1 MMKKIIVLLTVL
13 VVAINADAQIKLG
26 IKAGLNVSDM
36 SFSSKKGV
44 GENIDDLFSNRTGWH
59 LGMAM
64 KMKFPLFPLTLQPEL
79 LFSTKGSNSS
89 NEEHLTL
96 NYIEIPINLQ
106 WGISLGKIRP
116 YVELTPYFS
125 YLVGSKL
132 TGSTIILDAPNS
144 WDGGLGLGVGIDI
157 WKLQISGKYMWGLGK
172 VSDLKRADN
181 SEIISSLRNRSIQI
195 SLGYFL

>member
-1 MMKKIIVLLTVL
+1 MKKIIVLLTVL
-13 VVAINADAQIKLG
+13 IIAINADAQIKLG
-26 IKAGLNVSDM
+26 IKAGLNISDM

-44 GENIDDLFSNRTGWH
+44 GENIDDLFANRNGWH

-79 LFSTKGSNSS
+79 LFSTKGA
-89 NEEHLTL
+89 EDLTL

-116 YVELTPYFS
+116 YAELSPYFS
-125 YLVGSKL
+125 YLIGGRPKGSNTL
-132 TGSTIILDAPNS
+132 IVSSND
-144 WDGGLGLGVGIDI
+144 WDGGVGLGVGIDI
-157 WKLQISGKYMWGLGK
+157 WKLQISGKYVWGLGK
-172 VSDLKRADN
+172 VGDITIVDN
-181 SEIISSLRNRSIQI
+181 DGTTILGSSSFRNRYLQI

>member
-36 SFSSKKGV
+36 SFSNKI
-44 GENIDDLFSNRTGWH
+44 GESLDNTYANRTGWH

-79 LFSTKGSNSS
+79 LFSTKGFNNDENS
-89 NEEHLTL
+89 HLTL
-96 NYIEIPINLQ
+96 NYIEIPLNLQ
-106 WGISLGKIRP
+106 WGISIGKIRP
-116 YVELTPYFS
+116 YVELSPYLS
-125 YLVGSKL
+125 YLVGSNKAL
-132 TGSTIILDAPNS
+132 KELNS
-144 WDGGLGLGVGIDI
+144 WDGGVGLGVGIDI
-157 WKLQISGKYMWGLGK
+157 WKLQISGKYVWGLEGNVGDIAGFK
-172 VSDLKRADN
+172 DVSFK
-181 SEIISSLRNRSIQI
+181 SRSVRI